1 MAAIATIAST
11 WKICA
16 MTPPRRHL
24 LQGLAGFA
32 VASALPLG
40 LARAYAADAAWPT
53 KPLRFVV
60 GYPAGSSPDMQAR
73 MIAQPLSQILG
84 QPVVVDNKP
93 GASGNIGADQIARA
107 TDDHTFGIIGNGPL
121 TSSQALYSKLPYD
134 PSKDFAPLAL
144 VGVSPLAWVVPASTT
159 GNTSQVLD
167 VLRKKGKTASY
178 GSTGLGH
185 GGHLGMELL
194 KDALHFEAV
203 HIPYNGAPAVINSLL
218 GAQIDTALL
227 PISTVLPLV
236 ASGKLRAL
244 AVTSAQRTALM
255 PETPSMREIGAKD
268 VNIEVWN
275 ALMAPAGMH
284 ADVQKK
290 LATALQTVLASVDV
304 QDQLKRQAWT
314 LDDPSPA
321 KLAQRIS
328 ADRKMYNAVIASRKL
343 QLE

>member
-1 MAAIATIAST
+1 MQTFS
-11 WKICA
+11 
-16 MTPPRRHL
+16 RRH
-24 LQGLAGFA
+24 
-32 VASALPLG
+32 ALLG
-40 LARAYAADAAWPT
+40 LASLAALPMSATQAFAADAAWPH

-73 MIAQPLSQILG
+73 MVATPLAQLLG
-84 QPVVVDNKP
+84 QPVVIDNRP

-121 TSSQALYSKLPYD
+121 TSSQALYSKLPYE

-144 VGVSPLAWVVPASTT
+144 VGVSPLAWVMPASAT
-159 GNTSQVLD
+159 GSITQLLAA
-167 VLRKKGKTASY
+167 LRAKGKSASY

-194 KDALHFEAV
+194 KDAMHFDAV

-218 GAQIDTALL
+218 GGQIETALV

-236 ASGKLRAL
+236 NSGKLRAL
-244 AVTSAQRTALM
+244 AVTSAKRTPLM
-255 PETPSMREIGAKD
+255 HDTPSMTEIGAKD

-275 ALMAPAGMH
+275 ALMAPAGMS
-284 ADVQKK
+284 AAVQQK
-290 LATALQTVLASVDV
+290 LSEAMLSVLAQADIK
-304 QDQLKRQAWT
+304 DQLLRQAWA

-321 KLAQRIS
+321 KLQQRIN
-328 ADRKMYNAVIASRKL
+328 ADRKMYNELIAKKKL

>member
-1 MAAIATIAST
+1 MQTLS
-11 WKICA
+11 
-16 MTPPRRHL
+16 RRHAL
-24 LQGLAGFA
+24 LGLASITA
-32 VASALPLG
+32 AAALPLAAPNA
-40 LARAYAADAAWPT
+40 LAADAAWPH

-73 MIAQPLSQILG
+73 MIATPLSQLLG
-84 QPVVVDNKP
+84 QPVVVDNRP

-107 TDDHTFGIIGNGPL
+107 SDEHTFGIIGNGPL

-144 VGVSPLAWVVPASTT
+144 VGVSPLAWVVPATTT
-159 GNTSQVLD
+159 GSTDQILAA
-167 VLRKKGKTASY
+167 LRAKGKSASY

-218 GAQIDTALL
+218 GGQIDTALV

-236 ASGKLRAL
+236 NTGKLRAL
-244 AVTSAQRTALM
+244 AVTSAQRTPLM
-255 PETPSMREIGAKD
+255 PDTPSMTEMGAKD

-275 ALMAPAGMH
+275 ALMAPAGMDK
-284 ADVQKK
+284 AVQRK
-290 LATALQTVLASVDV
+290 LSEALLTVLGSADIKE
-304 QDQLKRQAWT
+304 QLLRQAWV
-314 LDDPSPA
+314 LSDPSPA
-321 KLAQRIS
+321 KLQQRIS
-328 ADRKMYNAVIASRKL
+328 ADRKMYNALIAHKKL